1 MGETLHCLL
10 NGRFGFKLVFIEL
23 AAEFRQFR
31 FRFRDTVFKGPTFSG
46 KQTLVIEDN
55 HSEGVF
61 LFFMDKMKGLLK
73 PSIYLILV
81 GNQDFMTMPVK
92 GLMEITLS
100 QAALGDI
107 AGVVGS
113 AIKGAAGTVATAGTI
128 ALGGRLLN
136 ATAGKPS
143 KTAFD
148 IFNEIYEEQP
158 LLTIVTGL
166 TTWTNM
172 VMESFSADRN
182 PANAN
187 ALVFSAEF
195 SEIKIVT
202 SQIVAGGVPADARD
216 AGVQDLTA
224 GEKQAGKQQAGPVA
238 NDSQRQTA
246 TSWLYQIVGGD

>member
-1 MGETLHCLL
+1 MGFENIFQSFKKPPLTIQYSAGGSVRSLIQVEVTRNETYTMASAATKHPVEDGSEISDHIIK
-10 NGRFGFKLVFIEL
+10 NGRKLAIAGTVS
-23 AAEFRQFR
+23 
-31 FRFRDTVFKGPTFSG
+31 DTP
-46 KQTLVIEDN
+46 
-55 HSEGVF
+55 
-61 LFFMDKMKGLLK
+61 
-73 PSIYLILV
+73 
-81 GNQDFMTMPVK
+81 
-92 GLMEITLS
+92 ITLS

-246 TSWLYQIVGGD
+246 TSWLYQIVGGE